1 MPARYW
7 MASLSAA
14 VLACAATSA
23 PAQTYPAKP
32 IRLVVGFTPGGGVD
46 INARLFQPK
55 ITEYLGQP
63 VIVENRPGAGTNIA
77 NEHVAKSPPD
87 GYTLLINTA
96 ALAINLSLYRKVN
109 YSAADFAPVSVVSM
123 SPNILVVHS
132 SVPVRSVK
140 ELVALARSRP
150 GQLNF
155 SSAGAGTTQHLSGEL
170 FNLRAGVKT
179 VHVPYKGSAP
189 SLTAVISGEVELTYA
204 NIPAISAHVKSG
216 RLRPIANLGPRR
228 SDQLPQVPTMVEAGV
243 KGVEVVVWYGI
254 FAPAATPRDV
264 VAKLADTLG
273 RAARSPDIRQKLLDL
288 GAEPVGNSP
297 EEFSKLFR
305 EEVARW
311 AEVVKVSG
319 ARAD

>member
-1 MPARYW
+1 MRARFRV
-7 MASLSAA
+7 ALSAA
-14 VLACAATSA
+14 ILACAATSA
-23 PAQTYPAKP
+23 PGQTYPAKP

-46 INARLFQPK
+46 INARLFGPK
-55 ITEYLGQP
+55 ITEYLGQQ

-109 YSAADFAPVSVVSM
+109 YAAADFAPVSVVSM

-132 SVPVRSVK
+132 SVPVKTVK

-189 SLTAVISGEVELTYA
+189 SLTAVISGEVDLTYA

-216 RLRPIANLGPRR
+216 RLRPIANLGTKR
-228 SDQLPQVPTMVEAGV
+228 SDQLPQVPTMAEAGV
-243 KGVEVVVWYGI
+243 KGVEVVVWYGV

-288 GAEPVGNSP
+288 GAEPVGNTP
-297 EEFSKLFR
+297 DEFSKLFR
-305 EEVARW
+305 EEIARW